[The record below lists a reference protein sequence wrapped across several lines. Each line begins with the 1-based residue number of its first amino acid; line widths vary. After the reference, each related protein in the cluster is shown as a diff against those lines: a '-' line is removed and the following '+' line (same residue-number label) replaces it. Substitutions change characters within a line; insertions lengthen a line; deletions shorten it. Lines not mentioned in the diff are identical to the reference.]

1 MKNLMILCLLILP
14 LALNAQNNK
23 NEKANFEVSGN
34 CEMCK
39 KRIEKAALT
48 VKGIKTA
55 NWDIPSNVLSIIYDS
70 GKVGLQEVQTAI
82 AEVGH
87 DTPLAKAPDT
97 TYNELP
103 MCCLYK
109 RTIEYKKAPNRGA
122 FFILN
127 RRI

>member
-1 MKNLMILCLLILP
+1 MKKLMILCLLIMP
-14 LALNAQNNK
+14 LTLSAQNNK

-55 NWDIPSNVLSIIYDS
+55 NWDIPSNILSIIYDQR
-70 GKVGLQEVQTAI
+70 KAGLQEVQTAI
-82 AEVGH
+82 AEAGH
-87 DTPLAKAPDT
+87 DTPLVKTPDV
-97 TYNELP
+97 TYNQLP

-109 RTIEYKKAPNRGA
+109 RTIE
-122 FFILN
+122 
-127 RRI
+127 